1 MAILIIETDDGEE
14 YIIPSNS
21 ILYCYYDNT
30 QNKSYIVLNNGKDL
44 RAAGKEMFNGCCE
57 FFKVKR

>member
-1 MAILIIETDDGEE
+1 MAALTIVTDDGEE

-30 QNKSYIVLNNGKDL
+30 QNKSYLVLTSGKDL
-44 RAAGKEMFNGCCE
+44 RATGKNFFNGCCE